1 MKYSILMAERR
12 GAATIEDAQRILGG
26 EGMLRL
32 VRQAGWLKPQVQGNR
47 LTLFDYDDCLACWK
61 RVCIEGEAAL
71 RAAAQENARSISE
84 SLGRSLA

>member
-1 MKYSILMAERR
+1 MKYSILIAERR
-12 GAATIEDAQRILGG
+12 GAATIENVERILGG

-32 VRQAGWLKPQVQGNR
+32 VRKAGWLHPRVQGNR
-47 LTLFDYDDCLACWK
+47 LTLFDYDACLACWK
-61 RVCIEGEAAL
+61 RICVEGGTAL

>member
-1 MKYSILMAERR
+1 
-12 GAATIEDAQRILGG
+12 
-26 EGMLRL
+26 MLRL
-32 VRQAGWLKPQVQGNR
+32 VRKAGWPNPHVQGNI

-61 RVCIEGEAAL
+61 RVCVEGEAAL